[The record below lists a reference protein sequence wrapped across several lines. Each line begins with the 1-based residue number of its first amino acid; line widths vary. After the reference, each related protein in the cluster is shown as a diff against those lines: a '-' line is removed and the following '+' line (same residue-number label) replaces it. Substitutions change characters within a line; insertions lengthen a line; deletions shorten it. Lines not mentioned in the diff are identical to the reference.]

1 MPEGKSKEKKSS
13 QIFLKLGLVLISV
26 IFSLVLLE
34 ILLANFYPQDTFKKL
49 FRDANR
55 CWQSDEYY
63 WIKFKANCQYVLKTD
78 DFSHDVNINAQGF
91 RGKEVSVPK
100 GENIFRIV
108 FTGDSF
114 VFGNGLGDDGTIPA
128 LVEKIL
134 NEKKVFGDK
143 KVEVVNAGFL
153 GGGSPDGHLVYLRH
167 KQIDADMYLMGFFI
181 YNDITSD
188 MDSNDWI
195 GVDTP
200 NTPTAVRSKKFEVT
214 DDGLY
219 LNRETDERG
228 LYAHKILR
236 DFNTFIFLGENI
248 KPLFE
253 KAKGKL
259 MKPVIVENSLANEG
273 SDSELLGVHS
283 ENCVFGNS
291 ECHRRISHL
300 FEDLG
305 NIFFAASAEAP
316 VRNFG
321 VVIIP
326 ADFQVYEQAAGKYK
340 SDSWGINGAFGE
352 ADPQPQ
358 SRVKTMLDKSDIE
371 YIDLLPALRANKD
384 IQTYYPRDAHF
395 NPEGAEIVAES
406 IAKWIEG
413 QYAAG
418 KINL

>member
-1 MPEGKSKEKKSS
+1 MSKGKSKSKKSS
-13 QIFLKLGLVLISV
+13 QIFLKLSFVLIS
-26 IFSLVLLE
+26 IFFSLALLE
-34 ILLANFYPQDTFKKL
+34 ILIANFYPQDTFKKL
-49 FRDANR
+49 FKDANR

-63 WIKFKANCQYVLKTD
+63 WIKFKPNCHYVLKTD
-78 DFSHDVNINAQGF
+78 DFSHDVNINTQGF

-114 VFGNGLGDDGTIPA
+114 VFGNGLRDDGTIPV
-128 LVEKIL
+128 LVENIL
-134 NEKKVFGDK
+134 NEKRVFGDR

-167 KQIDADMYLMGFFI
+167 NKLDANMYLMGFFV

-188 MDSNDWI
+188 MDSNEWV
-195 GVDTP
+195 GVEGLTP
-200 NTPTAVRSKKFEVT
+200 NRVKSRKFEVT
-214 DDGLY
+214 ADGLY
-219 LNRETDERG
+219 VNKATDERG
-228 LYAHKILR
+228 LYAHKYLR

-259 MKPVIVENSLANEG
+259 MKPVIVENSFANEG

-291 ECHRRISHL
+291 ECHRKIVHL

-305 NIFFAASAEAP
+305 NVFSAASAEAP
-316 VRNFG
+316 TRNFG

-326 ADFQVYEQAAGKYK
+326 ADFQVYEQAAPKYK

-352 ADPQPQ
+352 SNPQPQ
-358 SRVKTMLDKSDIE
+358 KRVRDMLDKSDVE
-371 YIDLLPALRANKD
+371 YTDLLSVLRAHKD
-384 IQTYYPRDAHF
+384 IQMYYPRDAHF